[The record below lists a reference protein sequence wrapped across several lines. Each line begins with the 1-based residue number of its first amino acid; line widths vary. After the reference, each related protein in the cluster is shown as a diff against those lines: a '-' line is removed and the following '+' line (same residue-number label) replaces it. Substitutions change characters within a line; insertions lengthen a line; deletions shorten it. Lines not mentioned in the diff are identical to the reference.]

1 MEVLPSHF
9 TARETE
15 APGYLATHSC
25 KSSEVL
31 EPGEHRGEE
40 EDSMYYC
47 VILGKLLSLPVI
59 SRMGVRVA
67 PTSLVVE
74 KMKCINTYKAL

>member
-1 MEVLPSHF
+1 MEVLSSHF
-9 TARETE
+9 TDRETK

-25 KSSEVL
+25 MISEVL
-31 EPGEHRGEE
+31 ESEEHRGEK

-47 VILGKLLSLPVI
+47 MILGKLLSLPVLCFSV
-59 SRMGVRVA
+59 SRMGITVA

-74 KMKCINTYKAL
+74 KMK